1 MSQWELAQLNV
12 ATLLAPIDS
21 PELSEFVS
29 ALDRVNAIADS
40 SPGFIWRLQSD
51 DGNAT
56 EIEHAFGS
64 DMLVNMSVWDSVES
78 LHTYV
83 YRTTHAEF
91 MSRRKEWFRR
101 MTDAY
106 TVLWWVPQGHR
117 PSTHEAQAKLDLL
130 KSSGPCPDAFTFK
143 SVHGKPSEYG
153 STGLRQFADECPTV
167 QGEY

>member
-12 ATLLAPIDS
+12 ATMLAPIDS

-29 ALDRVNAIADS
+29 ALDRINAIADS

-56 EIEHAFGS
+56 DVEHAFGS
-64 DMLVNMSVWDSVES
+64 NMLVNMSVWDSVEA
-78 LHTYV
+78 LHAYV
-83 YRTTHAEF
+83 YRTAHAEF
-91 MSRRKEWFRR
+91 MSRRKEWFQR

-117 PSTHEAQAKLDLL
+117 PSTYEAQVKLDLL
-130 KSSGPCPDAFTFK
+130 KASGPCPEAFTFK
-143 SVHGKPSEYG
+143 SVFGMPSECT
-153 STGLRQFADECPTV
+153 STEPRQFDDKCPAT
-167 QGEY
+167 